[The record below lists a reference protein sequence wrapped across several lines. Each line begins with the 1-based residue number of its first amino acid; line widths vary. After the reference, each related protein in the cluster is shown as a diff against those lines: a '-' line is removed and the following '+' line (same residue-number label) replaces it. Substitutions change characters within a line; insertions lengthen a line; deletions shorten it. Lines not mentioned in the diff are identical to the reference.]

1 MKREQIH
8 YGFTLAELLLVVAL
22 IAILAVSVLLSF
34 QHQTARG
41 YDAKRK
47 TDLTKLRTVFE
58 DYYNDNNCYPPKD
71 KWDLYDCA
79 TGANGDFLVPTYVSS
94 IPCDPRTNTPY
105 LYITMPE
112 GVANGCSGY
121 KLFAALEQTSDPD
134 IISSGCSPDPRQ
146 GCGYD
151 PTTYNYGIAVG
162 TAIANPLFDFT
173 APIVTPSPTP
183 GGSFGIWICPV
194 KALNEEVFPNC
205 QGYTE
210 ICRDKMISEGCL
222 TYADEDTDECDT
234 LCHQPNQPN
243 ACEELTEFSECTG
256 L

>member
-58 DYYNDNNCYPPKD
+58 DYYNDKNCYPPKD
-71 KWDLYDCA
+71 AWDAYDCA
-79 TGANGDFLVPTYVSS
+79 TGANGDFLVPTYVST

-134 IISSGCSPDPRQ
+134 IIASGCSPDPRQ

-183 GGSFGIWICPV
+183 SGTFGNWMCP
-194 KALNEEVFPNC
+194 KTYPPQNC
-205 QGYTE
+205 QGYSSA
-210 ICRDKMISEGCL
+210 CRDLMVLRGCV
-222 TYADEDTDECDT
+222 TYENSTECSA
-234 LCHQPNQPN
+234 LCNPNQTN
-243 ACEELTEFSECTG
+243 ACLYLSECIG